1 MKIRTDFVTNSSS
14 SSFVACG
21 VFSKELAD
29 FIVELLD
36 GKKTTFSKTQLGKLI
51 VDKEIVSV
59 TTILDCGGFYINGA
73 IENGRDM
80 RSSRERAADN
90 KEANKPQNISNAIE
104 AFLPALT
111 VQQKKKLD
119 NLIAEACKIK
129 DTTAKVYV
137 DETDGFEY
145 YMFDKQE
152 FASGKNPDGRRW
164 GFSRDWYP
172 ANAKEWMRAYGHL
185 VVTDPKNDF
194 SEKIFVTT
202 GLTVAPADHPEIQ
215 KIFAQGG
222 IYRDKISG
230 KTDYLIV
237 EPETAGMSKIEAV
250 IEQRKKGKK
259 IEVILINDLK
269 KMFAKTGSRVVVSE
283 NAGSIQGKVIVVT
296 GDLVHFPERGKY
308 PERIKFRAL
317 VEKHGGTLGSSIT
330 SKTDF
335 LVCNDVNSTTTKAQ
349 QARAKKIP
357 IITEQQFLDML
368 GERL

>member
-1 MKIRTDFVTNSSS
+1 MKFRIDFVTNSSS

-21 VFSKELAD
+21 VLSKELAD

-104 AFLPALT
+104 PFLPSLT

-137 DETDGFEY
+137 DETDGLEY

-172 ANAKEWMRAYGHL
+172 ENAKEWMRAYGHL
-185 VVTDPKNDF
+185 VVTDPKIDF
-194 SEKIFVTT
+194 SEKTFVTT

-237 EPETAGMSKIEAV
+237 EPETAGMSKIETV
-250 IEQRKKGKK
+250 IEQRKKGKI
-259 IEVILINDLK
+259 IEVLLIKDLK
-269 KMFAKTGSRVVVSE
+269 KMFDREKKPARKRYRVWWLE
-283 NAGSIQGKVIVVT
+283 FN
-296 GDLVHFPERGKY
+296 
-308 PERIKFRAL
+308 
-317 VEKHGGTLGSSIT
+317 
-330 SKTDF
+330 
-335 LVCNDVNSTTTKAQ
+335 
-349 QARAKKIP
+349 
-357 IITEQQFLDML
+357 
-368 GERL
+368 